1 MGQIKFWIDA
11 KLHSLV
17 IDKSEVVCVLQ
28 QHRHLANKYEDIVRL
43 TEGCISWQPKL
54 PQILSRIAVFTVLRI
69 YCSYKTVAYVGSFLE
84 EIRWL
89 QSYLLP
95 PPRRL
100 CFACVCLSVCL
111 LLQNQNEQD
120 ETDYCKQNIDA
131 RLPSLRWDVPC
142 FQTHEMRRRLKVQH
156 LRLDQLIWS
165 WNRDYVPTKWFDRWL
180 KMMLCCTVS
189 VCYTFITL

>member
-11 KLHSLV
+11 KLQSLV

-28 QHRHLANKYEDIVRL
+28 QHRHQANTYEDIVRL

-100 CFACVCLSVCL
+100 CFACVCLSVCCCKTKMSKMKL
-111 LLQNQNEQD
+111 TIVNKTSTLDCQVWD
-120 ETDYCKQNIDA
+120 ETFHVFK
-131 RLPSLRWDVPC
+131 LTRWD
-142 FQTHEMRRRLKVQH
+142 
-156 LRLDQLIWS
+156 DA
-165 WNRDYVPTKWFDRWL
+165 
-180 KMMLCCTVS
+180 
-189 VCYTFITL
+189 